1 VINKEEQGM
10 RASLRV
16 GAVIGAFSLISLPA
30 VARFA
35 TADDVKPASAAEAVK
50 TEGAK
55 SEEPK
60 PDQLP
65 AEVDL
70 RPELEKLGLGPRRQG
85 RRNTCSVFTTAAAF
99 EFALAKHRGE
109 GEPFSVEYLNWACN
123 QVIGNKTE
131 DRGQFFHHLLRAF
144 RQYGVCA
151 ESDMR
156 YRRRF
161 DPEFT
166 PSDEAKKHAK
176 EIGDQA
182 FEVNWIKQIR
192 PEGRLSDKQFQEI
205 KQTLA
210 KGFPVAAGAAHSRL
224 FVGYKNDESK
234 PGGGIFLTKD
244 SGEGRFSEV
253 TYEFAKRELND
264 AFWVEIA
271 AAK

>member
-1 VINKEEQGM
+1 M
-10 RASLRV
+10 RVSL
-16 GAVIGAFSLISLPA
+16 AVSAVFAFSLVLPTRGPFA
-30 VARFA
+30 VADDA
-35 TADDVKPASAAEAVK
+35 KVAPAGGDAKTADVKVDSAKADVSKEAE
-50 TEGAK
+50 
-55 SEEPK
+55 SK

-70 RPELEKLGLGPRRQG
+70 RPEMEKFRLGPRRQG

-109 GEPFSVEYLNWACN
+109 GEPLSVEYLNWACN

-144 RQYGVCA
+144 RQYGICT
-151 ESDMR
+151 ESEMR

-166 PSDEAKKHAK
+166 PSDDAKKQAK
-176 EIGDQA
+176 EIGDEA
-182 FEVNWIKQIR
+182 FEVHWIKRIR
-192 PEGRLSDKQFQEI
+192 PEGRLSDEQFLEI

-210 KGFPVAAGAAHSRL
+210 KGFPIAAGASHSRL
-224 FVGYKNDESK
+224 FVGYKNDESQ
-234 PGGGIFLTKD
+234 PGGGVFFTKD
-244 SGEGRFSEV
+244 SGAGRFAEV
-253 TYEFAKRELND
+253 TYEFVKKELND